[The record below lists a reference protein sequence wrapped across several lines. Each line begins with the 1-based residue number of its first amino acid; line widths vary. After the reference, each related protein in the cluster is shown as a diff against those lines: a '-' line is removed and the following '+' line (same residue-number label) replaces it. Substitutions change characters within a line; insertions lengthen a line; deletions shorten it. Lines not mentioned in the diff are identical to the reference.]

1 MIKAVIFDCFGVLVG
16 DGWLPYKRKYFAQDD
31 SLFEQA
37 TNLNQQVDA
46 GLSSYDG
53 FIQSIADLAG
63 RPYLEAKREI
73 EQNPPQEELF
83 GYIAKELKPSYK
95 IGMLSN
101 AGADFLPTLFTS
113 EQIKLFDAV
122 ALSFETGV
130 IKPDERAYEIIA
142 ERLAVEPAEC
152 VFIDDQ
158 ERFVTAAK
166 EVGMEAIHF
175 QSFEQM
181 QADLEKILA

>member
-1 MIKAVIFDCFGVLVG
+1 
-16 DGWLPYKRKYFAQDD
+16 
-31 SLFEQA
+31 
-37 TNLNQQVDA
+37 
-46 GLSSYDG
+46 
-53 FIQSIADLAG
+53 
-63 RPYLEAKREI
+63 
-73 EQNPPQEELF
+73 
-83 GYIAKELKPSYK
+83 
-95 IGMLSN
+95 
-101 AGADFLPTLFTS
+101 LPTLFTS

-142 ERLAVEPAEC
+142 ERLAVVPAEC